1 MFGSSLILAT
11 KKVDIKD
18 FFATVYLSVNIL
30 ILSLVKETGIFF
42 ALIVILVFS
51 LSQLFYKKGARKSCI
66 LYKFLIVIFPTL
78 FFLNIWKI
86 YLDKANLRGQLA
98 PIEGI
103 SDLIFTNLTTLK
115 GSYRYEVMVL
125 FKNALFNNPI
135 VSLWIFHLSP
145 AQIVFLLSTLY
156 IFFQISKSFLD
167 TIFHITLS
175 MTLLVGFFMY
185 QIILLLL
192 YLSHFG
198 EYEAVRL
205 ASYDRYTKPYLVGFL
220 IFFFCSMINKLL
232 QNNLSIIKLS
242 IFTLS
247 IFLVLPNYNFSNLL
261 VLVGGKSQIY
271 NDFKNSFDPFSRDLS
286 RKLLTKDDKV
296 WVIAQHTEGFEFHFL
311 KYNLLPASTNL
322 SSWSIGSSFDST
334 DVWTDDSINSTNWK
348 NSLINYDYLYIFK
361 VSDSFTNE
369 FGSLFEMSTSKI
381 EVGFYKVIHN
391 LDDIVLIKV

>member
-1 MFGSSLILAT
+1 
-11 KKVDIKD
+11 
-18 FFATVYLSVNIL
+18 
-30 ILSLVKETGIFF
+30 
-42 ALIVILVFS
+42 
-51 LSQLFYKKGARKSCI
+51 
-66 LYKFLIVIFPTL
+66 
-78 FFLNIWKI
+78 
-86 YLDKANLRGQLA
+86 
-98 PIEGI
+98 
-103 SDLIFTNLTTLK
+103 
-115 GSYRYEVMVL
+115 MVL
-125 FKNALFNNPI
+125 FKNALFDNPI
-135 VSLWIFHLSP
+135 ISLWIIPLSP

-175 MTLLVGFFMY
+175 MTLLIGFFVY

-192 YLSHFG
+192 YLTHFG
-198 EYEAVRL
+198 EYEAVQL

-247 IFLVLPNYNFSNLL
+247 VLLVLPNYNFSNLL

-271 NDFKNSFDPFSRDLS
+271 NDFKNSFEPFSRDLS

-311 KYNLLPASTNL
+311 KYNLLPASTNI
-322 SSWSIGSSFDST
+322 SSWSIGSSFGST
-334 DVWTDDSINSTNWK
+334 DVWTDDSINSINWK

-361 VSDSFTNE
+361 VTDSFTNE
-369 FGSLFEMSTSKI
+369 FGSLFGISTSEI
-381 EVGFYKVIHN
+381 EIGFYEIIHN
-391 LDDIVLIKV
+391 LDEIVFIKV

>member
-1 MFGSSLILAT
+1 
-11 KKVDIKD
+11 
-18 FFATVYLSVNIL
+18 
-30 ILSLVKETGIFF
+30 
-42 ALIVILVFS
+42 
-51 LSQLFYKKGARKSCI
+51 
-66 LYKFLIVIFPTL
+66 
-78 FFLNIWKI
+78 
-86 YLDKANLRGQLA
+86 
-98 PIEGI
+98 
-103 SDLIFTNLTTLK
+103 
-115 GSYRYEVMVL
+115 MVL
-125 FKNALFNNPI
+125 FKNALFDNPI
-135 VSLWIFHLSP
+135 ISLWIIPLSP

-175 MTLLVGFFMY
+175 MTLLIGFFVY

-192 YLSHFG
+192 YLTHFG
-198 EYEAVRL
+198 EYEAVQL

-247 IFLVLPNYNFSNLL
+247 VLLVLPNYNFSNLL

-271 NDFKNSFDPFSRDLS
+271 NDFKNSFEPFSRDLS

-311 KYNLLPASTNL
+311 KYNLLPASTNI
-322 SSWSIGSSFDST
+322 SSWSIGSSFGST
-334 DVWTDDSINSTNWK
+334 DVWTDDSINSINWK

-361 VSDSFTNE
+361 VTDSSFLRSFEILIDGESIPQDFLKRFKNDQLAATKYAIDENL
-369 FGSLFEMSTSKI
+369 FICLMNSLCPAHLKFVYNYTGG
-381 EVGFYKVIHN
+381 V
-391 LDDIVLIKV
+391 